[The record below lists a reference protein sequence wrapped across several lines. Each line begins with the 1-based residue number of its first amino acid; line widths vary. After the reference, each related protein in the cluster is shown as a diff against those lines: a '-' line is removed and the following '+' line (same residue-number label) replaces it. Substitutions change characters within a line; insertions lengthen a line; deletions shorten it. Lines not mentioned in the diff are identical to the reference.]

1 MRIDS
6 HQHFW
11 NYEPVKDA
19 WISDAMPVLKKD
31 YLPQDLKPLLE
42 AHNFDG
48 CIAVQ
53 ADQSETETH
62 FLLELAKQHP
72 FIKGVVGWVNLCS
85 PNISERLEYFS
96 QFTLLRGFRHIIQA
110 EKQADYILRDDF
122 CMGISLLERYNFTYD
137 ILVVPSQLSHVLKFV
152 KRFPNQAFVI
162 DHLAKPD
169 FKNRKFEDWKT
180 YMQQIAGFENVYC
193 KFSGLATEADWKN
206 WKQDDFTDVLNI
218 TTDAF
223 GTDRL
228 MFGSDWPVCL
238 LAADYGQTLSIIQ
251 RHFSSFSQEE
261 QSKIWGLNAVG
272 FYGLGDLS

>member
-1 MRIDS
+1 MKIDS

-11 NYEPVKDA
+11 SYEPVKDA

-31 YLPQDLKPLLE
+31 YLPRDLKPLLE

-72 FIKGVVGWVNLCS
+72 FIKGVVGWVDLCS

-96 QFTLLRGFRHIIQA
+96 QFKLLKGFRHIIQA
-110 EKQADYILRDDF
+110 EKQADFILRDDF
-122 CMGISLLERYNFTYD
+122 CMGISLLEKYNFTYD
-137 ILVVPSQLSHVLKFV
+137 ILVVPSQLSQVLKFV
-152 KRFPNQAFVI
+152 KRFANQAFVI

-169 FKNRKFEDWKT
+169 FKSRKFEDWKT
-180 YMQQIAGFENVYC
+180 YMRQIAEFENVYC
-193 KFSGLATEADWKN
+193 KVSGLATEADWKN
-206 WKQDDFTDVLNI
+206 WKQDNFTEVLNI

-223 GTDRL
+223 GPDRL

-251 RHFSSFSQEE
+251 KHFSGFSQEE

-272 FYGLGDLS
+272 FYGL